1 MVQISKAVIAKFI
14 QRNIKSPVSDQI
26 ANVIVSNCNSDVLN
40 GIINMLL
47 TEDRISVFEPNDYFK
62 IKAPYGHKSKYFF
75 EDKLID
81 LGLIENGYVF
91 GQIIKSNDWHNEH
104 DCYHHSMKCNLFYG
118 EETPY
123 QDNLSIFEMIK
134 IEKSQ
139 IPHFNGTYIPR
150 IIDRA
155 LERVSDLEENDISE

>member
-1 MVQISKAVIAKFI
+1 
-14 QRNIKSPVSDQI
+14 
-26 ANVIVSNCNSDVLN
+26 
-40 GIINMLL
+40 
-47 TEDRISVFEPNDYFK
+47 
-62 IKAPYGHKSKYFF
+62 
-75 EDKLID
+75 
-81 LGLIENGYVF
+81 
-91 GQIIKSNDWHNEH
+91 
-104 DCYHHSMKCNLFYG
+104 MKCNLFYG

-155 LERVSDLEENDISE
+155 LERVSDLEENDINE

>member
-1 MVQISKAVIAKFI
+1 MVQLSKPVVAKFI
-14 QRNIKSPVSDQI
+14 QRHLKSPVSDQI
-26 ANVIVSNCNSDVLN
+26 ANLIVSNCNSDVLN

-47 TEDRISVFEPNDYFK
+47 TEDRISVFERNDYFK
-62 IKAPYGHKSKYFF
+62 IKVPYGHKSKHFF

-81 LGLIENGYVF
+81 LGLIEDGYVF
-91 GQIIKSNDWHNEH
+91 GQVVKSNDWHGEH
-104 DCYHHSMKCNLFYG
+104 DSYHYSMKCKLFYG
-118 EETPY
+118 EEKPY
-123 QDNLSIFEMIK
+123 EDNFSIFEMIK

-155 LERVSDLEENDISE
+155 LERVSDIEENDVSE